1 MQPIHIILTI
11 IAYFGVLIL
20 ISYLTGKSANNQT
33 FFKANNSSPW
43 YLVAFGMIGASLS
56 GVTFISVPGWV
67 ATQQMGY
74 MQMVLG
80 YVVGYAV
87 IGLVLL
93 PLYYKLNLTSIYT
106 YLEDRFG
113 RFSYKTGA
121 WFFLLSRTIGAS
133 FRLFLVAN
141 VFQLILFDAYN
152 IPFWVT
158 VTITILLI
166 WLYTFKGGIKT
177 IVWTDTLQTLFM
189 LIAVGV
195 SIVMVKDSLQI
206 DNLFSYVAENKLSKI
221 FFFENINAGNY
232 FWKQFFSGAFIAIAM
247 TGLDQDMMQK
257 NLTCRNLKD
266 AQKNMFWFTIVLVV
280 VNFFFLALGILLTD
294 YASVHELT
302 AQKDQL
308 FPAIA
313 MSEHAGFL
321 TSIFFLLGLIAA
333 AYSSAD
339 SALTSLTTSFS
350 IDILEINKKE
360 NEVEKEKI
368 RKKIH
373 IIFSFILV
381 ATILIFK
388 YFIANVSVIAKI
400 FQFAGYTYGPL
411 LGLYA
416 FGLFTKHK
424 VKDKLVPV
432 ICVLAPILTYTISQ
446 FSKEKLGFD
455 FSFVIL
461 VLNGLLTFLGLA
473 FISGESRRSEKA
485 PSSVSSIYA
494 PIILSILGFTRSI
507 INGFQSTIGIVFFML
522 AIIWLLIAL
531 NRVYKK

>member
-1 MQPIHIILTI
+1 MQPLHILLLIL
-11 IAYFGVLIL
+11 AYFGVLIL
-20 ISYLTGKSANNQT
+20 ISYITGKSANNNT
-33 FFKANNSSPW
+33 FFKADNSSPW

-67 ATQQMGY
+67 EGQQMSY
-74 MQMVLG
+74 MQMVFG
-80 YVVGYAV
+80 YVLGYAV

-113 RFSYKTGA
+113 RYSYKTGA
-121 WFFLLSRTIGAS
+121 SFFLLSRTVGAA

-141 VFQLILFDAYN
+141 VLQLILFDAYG

-195 SIVMVKDSLQI
+195 CIVMIKDAMQI
-206 DNLFSYVAENKLSKI
+206 ESLFSYISENKLSKM
-221 FFFENINAGNY
+221 FFFDDPKAGNY
-232 FWKQFFSGAFIAIAM
+232 FWNRFFSGAFIAIVM

-266 AQKNMFWFTIVLVV
+266 AQKNMFWFTIVLVI
-280 VNFFFLALGILLTD
+280 VNFFFLALGVLLTD
-294 YASVHELT
+294 YAASNGIDAH
-302 AQKDQL
+302 KDNL
-308 FPAIA
+308 FPSIA
-313 MSEHAGFL
+313 MSGELGIA
-321 TSIFFLLGLIAA
+321 TSLFFLLGLIAA

-350 IDILEINKKE
+350 IDILEIDKKE
-360 NEVEKEKI
+360 DGQEKEKI

-373 IIFSFILV
+373 VLFSFILI
-381 ATILIFK
+381 ATILVFK
-388 YFIANVSVIAKI
+388 YFIADASVIAKI

-416 FGLFTKHK
+416 FGLFTKLN
-424 VKDKLVPV
+424 VKDKLVPY
-432 ICVLAPILTYTISQ
+432 ICLLSPVLTYLISIY
-446 FSKEKLGFD
+446 SKSELNFD
-455 FSFVIL
+455 FGFFVLI
-461 VLNGLLTFLGLA
+461 LNGLITFLGL
-473 FISGESRRSEKA
+473 
-485 PSSVSSIYA
+485 
-494 PIILSILGFTRSI
+494 
-507 INGFQSTIGIVFFML
+507 L
-522 AIIWLLIAL
+522 AIKQTRNA
-531 NRVYKK
+531 